1 MHPVFPLELERHIF
15 LIAAEQDRCTGA
27 VLLRIAYRVRTW
39 IEPCLYHSVDTAE
52 SDVYAAF
59 LRAAADKPDIL
70 RVGVRQMMA
79 SSLGFDDSIT
89 TLYHAI
95 ALCESLERITIAES
109 LTCTDLLPILA
120 RLPIRRLAVTID
132 LIIPGTRL
140 SEAAQCLRYVTHL
153 EFFGSIFGSAMDE
166 PSQAS
171 EVIVALPSLT
181 HLACAFPPRDPDAWL
196 EKLPRLRVF
205 LIAPLTWPPDSLLEA
220 RYRDQRIVVTYWER
234 WDECAS
240 YDEGYW
246 DRAERFFEKKR
257 RGEVPENEFR
267 AIYDGPALPPLDSD
281 ADDD

>member
-1 MHPVFPLELERHIF
+1 MHPDPVFPLELERHIF

-27 VLLRIAYRVRTW
+27 ILLRVAHRVRTC
-39 IEPCLYHSVDTAE
+39 IVSIGVSTPRAAE
-52 SDVYAAF
+52 HDVYAAF
-59 LRAAADKPDIL
+59 QRAAADKPHIL

-79 SSLGFDDSIT
+79 SSLAFDVDDAMT
-89 TLYHAI
+89 PLYDAI
-95 ALCESLERITIAES
+95 ALCERLERITIAES
-109 LTCTDLLPILA
+109 LTCSDLLPILA

-132 LIIPGTRL
+132 PLIPGAQP

-153 EFFGSIFGSAMDE
+153 EFFGSIFGESESTMDQ

-181 HLACAFPPRDPDAWL
+181 HLACAFPPKDPDAWL
-196 EKLPRLRVF
+196 EKLPGLRVF
-205 LIAPLTWPPDSLLEA
+205 LIAPLTWPLDSLLEA

-240 YDEGYW
+240 YEEGYW
-246 DRAERFFEKKR
+246 DWAERFFEKKR

-267 AIYDGPALPPLDSD
+267 AVEC
-281 ADDD
+281 